1 MGPGG
6 QPDLQQLMQQA
17 LAMQQQLVT
26 AQEELAEAEVS
37 GSAGGGVV
45 TVTMSGSGEVTRIRI
60 DPAVVDPEDVETLED
75 LVVAAVH
82 AAAEEQRRLAEQK
95 LGPLAS
101 GLPGLGGGLPGM
113 PGGSG
118 PPDIPGLPGT

>member
-1 MGPGG
+1 
-6 QPDLQQLMQQA
+6 MQQA

-95 LGPLAS
+95 LGPLAG

>member
-1 MGPGG
+1 
-6 QPDLQQLMQQA
+6 
-17 LAMQQQLVT
+17 
-26 AQEELAEAEVS
+26 
-37 GSAGGGVV
+37 
-45 TVTMSGSGEVTRIRI
+45 
-60 DPAVVDPEDVETLED
+60 VETLED

-95 LGPLAS
+95 LGPLAG

>member
-1 MGPGG
+1 
-6 QPDLQQLMQQA
+6 
-17 LAMQQQLVT
+17 MQQQLVT
-26 AQEELAEAEVS
+26 AQEELAGAEVS

-60 DPAVVDPEDVETLED
+60 DPSVVDPEDVETLED
-75 LVVAAVH
+75 VVVAAVH

-95 LGPLAS
+95 LGPLAG